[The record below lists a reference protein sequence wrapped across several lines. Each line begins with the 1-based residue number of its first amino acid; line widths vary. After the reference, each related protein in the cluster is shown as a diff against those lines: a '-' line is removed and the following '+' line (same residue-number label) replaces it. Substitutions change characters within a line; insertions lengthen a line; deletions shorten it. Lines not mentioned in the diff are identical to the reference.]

1 MKTLLSY
8 IKEDAAPPNTEI
20 YRALQKTGKVGPNTG
35 KGIRVSNTNKLSD
48 ADFIKLIQD
57 TFPPP
62 TDDEVTDVVKIN
74 PETPPNASRMWP
86 MFVFSWK
93 GRADYGVHLTGV
105 IKGRSSK
112 QTNEQEVSWLLVLAA
127 MYYNKDIINASEDSK
142 EHATLNEMLDK
153 NVYERVYGAN
163 GKALNRAGAVGL
175 ADWLKENPT
184 WLQGHLNQ
192 CRQFTGTV
200 TNPPTKFIKDNKD
213 IPIVLHAKSVF
224 HTSVPDQKFDK
235 DKWNPADVWL
245 EFDEFSASDFTTL
258 DQINKYLKTSIEG
271 SSGTIGV
278 SLKKGDKAPK
288 RINMTGTIPD
298 YDVTGL
304 TLEYGALLA
313 QNVDTEYAG
322 NEMTGYSVM
331 YRLFTASSKET
342 IRGEADKKGSLAMH
356 GKVFLEYLDF
366 LSGEDKVDAVE
377 SVKGIHVKQNKD
389 GRRFSEADEKA
400 PSIPHDFDFESKKN
414 KRNDVY
420 IRDPKHWK
428 LTAPSYEFTS
438 SGAKVFSSIKKAWRK
453 LQSSDIFTYNSSGEK
468 DKMDYIRLF
477 NGTTKVKESK
487 QAFLD
492 YLTKTGKAKRISEV
506 SMQTR
511 LSARFQTIAL
521 GAVFAAMKQENKTEF
536 HWIVLGMLLYGKS
549 ESDWSAPHLKVE

>member
-74 PETPPNASRMWP
+74 PETPPNDSRMWP

-127 MYYNKDIINASEDSK
+127 MYYNKGKIDASDEAI
-142 EHATLNEMLDK
+142 EHAILGEMLDK
-153 NVYERVYGAN
+153 KVYERVYGTN
-163 GKALNRAGAVGL
+163 GNALTLEGARGL
-175 ADWLKENPT
+175 AKWLKENPT

-192 CRQFTGTV
+192 CSAFTETV
-200 TNPPTKFIKDNKD
+200 GNAPTKFIKDNKD

-271 SSGTIGV
+271 SSGIIGV
-278 SLKKGDKAPK
+278 SLKKGNDKPK

-331 YRLFTASSKET
+331 YRLFSASSKET

-400 PSIPHDFDFESKKN
+400 PSIPHDFDFESSKN

-420 IRDPKHWK
+420 IRDPKDWK
-428 LTAPSYEFTS
+428 LTAPSYEFTTA
-438 SGAKVFSSIKKAWRK
+438 GAKAFSSVKKAWRK
-453 LQSSDIFTYNSSGEK
+453 LQSSDIFTYNSSGQK
-468 DKMDYIRLF
+468 DTMDYIRLF

-521 GAVFAAMKQENKTEF
+521 GAIFAAMKQENKTEF

>member
-1 MKTLLSY
+1 MKTLVSY
-8 IKEDAAPPNTEI
+8 IREEAAPANTEI

-35 KGIRVSNTNKLSD
+35 KGIRVSNINKLSD

-57 TFPPP
+57 TF
-62 TDDEVTDVVKIN
+62 DGVTDVVRHD
-74 PETPPNASRMWP
+74 PETGPNASRMWP
-86 MFVFSWK
+86 MFVFSWR
-93 GRADYGVHLTGV
+93 GRADCNVHLTGE

-127 MYYNKDIINASEDSK
+127 MYWNKDIINASEEPI
-142 EHATLNEMLDK
+142 EHAILGEMLAK
-153 NVYERVYGAN
+153 NVYERVYGTN
-163 GKALNRAGAVGL
+163 GNALDDAGARGL
-175 ADWLKENPT
+175 ANWLKENPT
-184 WLQGHLNQ
+184 WLAGHLDQ
-192 CRQFTGTV
+192 CSAFTDSV
-200 TNPPTKFIKDNKD
+200 KNPPTKFIKDNKD
-213 IPIVLHAKSVF
+213 IPIVLHAKEVF

-271 SSGTIGV
+271 SSGIIGV
-278 SLKKGDKAPK
+278 SLKKGNDKPK

-331 YRLFTASSKET
+331 YRLFSASSKET

-400 PSIPHDFDFESKKN
+400 PSIPHDFDFESSKN

-420 IRDPKHWK
+420 IRDPKDWK
-428 LTAPSYEFTS
+428 LTAPSYEFTTA
-438 SGAKVFSSIKKAWRK
+438 GAKAFSSVKKAWRK
-453 LQSSDIFTYNSSGEK
+453 LQSSDIFTYNSSGQK
-468 DKMDYIRLF
+468 DTMDYIRLF

-521 GAVFAAMKQENKTEF
+521 GAIFAAMKQENKTEF

-549 ESDWSAPHLKVE
+549 ESQWSAPHLKVE